1 MRYTTLA
8 LILALVGIPSAA
20 EARPPRAR
28 PPAWRVVVPAPRV
41 RVYVGPWAV
50 GYVPAPRAGWV
61 WVPGHYTASSRWM
74 PGHWR
79 PASTRPGWAWVPGYW
94 VGDEYV
100 DGYWR
105 ESARPGAAWVDGYYN
120 EDGQWVSGYWAPANS
135 ADARRDAEQG
145 APPSEP
151 PPEPPTEG
159 GDVHHDYE

>member
-1 MRYTTLA
+1 MRYTLIAILLGLA
-8 LILALVGIPSAA
+8 TVPSIA
-20 EARPPRAR
+20 EARPHRP

-50 GYVPAPRAGWV
+50 GYAPAPRPGWV
-61 WVPGHYTASSRWM
+61 WVPGHYDAASRWM

-79 PASTRPGWAWVPGYW
+79 PAVTRPGWAWVAGYW

-105 ESARPGAAWVDGYYN
+105 EQARPGSVWVDGYYN
-120 EDGQWVSGYWAPANS
+120 DDGQWVAGYWAPANS
-135 ADARRDAEQG
+135 SDARRDA
-145 APPSEP
+145 APQAPSEP
-151 PPEPPTEG
+151 PPEPPTDG